1 MVSSPCFACA
11 GTGERKKF
19 SRAAPCKERAL
30 RHHAAFIQVS
40 VPSSHL
46 VVLFSITLD
55 ICTCAGTRTKEAA
68 RLQLPNPSTP
78 TCVSH
83 VVLPSHR
90 LTPAACTLPPMRSSV
105 WLSLSWPTSSP
116 RNPQRA
122 FAFKPLST
130 NVYYRA
136 KAKINI
142 NNAKTL
148 QLVFRAAL
156 KLLVYKDIH
165 THTFITLVGDYR
177 TPGCWRGAMLQGG
190 LLNGM

>member
-1 MVSSPCFACA
+1 MYVALPFVLQSISQFCDLCLTAVVSSPCFARA
-11 GTGERKKF
+11 GTGARKKF

-40 VPSSHL
+40 VPPSHL

-78 TCVSH
+78 TCASH

-105 WLSLSWPTSSP
+105 WLSLSWPTLSR

-122 FAFKPLST
+122 FAFNLFQQMF
-130 NVYYRA
+130 
-136 KAKINI
+136 II
-142 NNAKTL
+142 
-148 QLVFRAAL
+148 AL
-156 KLLVYKDIH
+156 KPK
-165 THTFITLVGDYR
+165 
-177 TPGCWRGAMLQGG
+177 
-190 LLNGM
+190 